1 MAEASATIIKAEAL
15 ISDPS
20 FRRGYEDC
28 WASREWRIGA
38 DHNYHRGYNFALWM
52 FEGAEEKLCL
62 MRGGFANSDAV
73 NLLMH
78 AIKERAVV

>member
-1 MAEASATIIKAEAL
+1 MIAAEAL

-28 WASREWRIGA
+28 WGLGSRRIRA
-38 DHNYHRGYNFALWM
+38 DKAYEQGFDFGYWM
-52 FEGAEEKLCL
+52 LEADEEHLCL

-78 AIKERAVV
+78 AIKEQAVV

>member
-20 FRRGYEDC
+20 FRRGYEHC
-28 WASREWRIGA
+28 WGQGSRRIRPDKAYEQGF
-38 DHNYHRGYNFALWM
+38 DFGLWM
-52 FEGAEEKLCL
+52 LGAGEEHLCL

-78 AIKERAVV
+78 AIKEQAVV